1 MIGLY
6 NADIAGL
13 FGGTGGGNPLFP
25 IAVEDDGDTLACQ
38 NEKILSIDILL
49 NVINNCAGTLISN
62 ENNIPLLMTMMVLTA
77 FPNLPHHH

>member
-25 IAVEDDGDTLACQ
+25 IAVEDDGDTLACK
-38 NEKILSIDILL
+38 NEKILNIDILL
-49 NVINNCAGTLISN
+49 YVIT
-62 ENNIPLLMTMMVLTA
+62 VLE
-77 FPNLPHHH
+77 L

>member
-6 NADIAGL
+6 SADIAGL

-38 NEKILSIDILL
+38 NEKILNINVPFNLIFKCVGNL
-49 NVINNCAGTLISN
+49 NSN
-62 ENNIPLLMTMMVLTA
+62 KTTYLY
-77 FPNLPHHH
+77 